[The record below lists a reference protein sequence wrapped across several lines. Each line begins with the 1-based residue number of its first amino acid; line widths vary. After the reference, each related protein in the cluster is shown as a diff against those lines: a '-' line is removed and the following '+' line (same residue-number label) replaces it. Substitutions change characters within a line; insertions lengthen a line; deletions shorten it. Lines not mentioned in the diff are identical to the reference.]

1 MQSVVRCTSGRSL
14 GQFWR
19 TAVCINTFA
28 PAAGGG
34 CSSRETVNASDNP
47 NKGSRIIPC
56 PRWRRESGREQIL
69 RGPNFRSVVF
79 VSRWTGTDPVP
90 SDCGDMEK
98 KAKSIGVMT
107 SDQAIQLR
115 QLAFDAYEPD
125 AFRPNL
131 TRTEGERRIA
141 ALQAKLRLMDDP
153 PHVQ

>member
-1 MQSVVRCTSGRSL
+1 MHRHVRAGGWGWLQFKRNRQRKRQSEPRFENHL
-14 GQFWR
+14 L
-19 TAVCINTFA
+19 APLA
-28 PAAGGG
+28 PA
-34 CSSRETVNASDNP
+34 
-47 NKGSRIIPC
+47 
-56 PRWRRESGREQIL
+56 ESGLLSRYRSPTHCASRFCEVE
-69 RGPNFRSVVF
+69 PNFRSDVL
-79 VSRWTGTDPVP
+79 VSRCTGTDPVP

-131 TRTEGERRIA
+131 TRTEAERCIA